1 MLSCPLWPGDVL
13 NVSYY
18 LMKVAIFS
26 DTHTSHWKIK
36 IPDADIL
43 IFAGDMTHCRTDRE
57 VVDFNDFLRSLPH
70 KHKIVVAGNHDH
82 RLTDDPE
89 KAQSLLSE
97 ARYLQDEAVLIEGI
111 TIYGAPWNPLF
122 NDHACDAFSLPR
134 GQVLKR
140 KWDMIPQHIDILVT
154 HTPPSGILDRS
165 GPVSHGCTDLAAAVA
180 TLKPKYHIFGHIHN
194 RHGAV
199 KHGETWYINGNVQGK
214 NGALRSPLLL
224 DYDSGEILEVEN
236 EDV

>member
-1 MLSCPLWPGDVL
+1 
-13 NVSYY
+13 
-18 LMKVAIFS
+18 MKVAIFS

-36 IPDADIL
+36 IPAADIL

-70 KHKIVVAGNHDH
+70 KHKVVVAGNHDH

-89 KAQSLLSE
+89 KAQALLSE
-97 ARYLQDEAVLIEGI
+97 ARYLQDEAVVIEGI
-111 TIYGAPWNPLF
+111 TLYGAPWNPLF

-134 GQVLKR
+134 GKVLKK
-140 KWDMIPQHIDILVT
+140 KWDMIPQDIDILVT

-224 DYDSGEILEVEN
+224 DYDSGKILEVEI

>member
-1 MLSCPLWPGDVL
+1 
-13 NVSYY
+13 
-18 LMKVAIFS
+18 MKVAVFS
-26 DTHTSHWKIK
+26 DTHTLHWKIK

-82 RLTDDPE
+82 RLADDPK
-89 KAQSLLSE
+89 KAKLLLSD
-97 ARYLQDEAVLIEGI
+97 AVYLQDESVVVEGI
-111 TIYGAPWNPLF
+111 TIYGAPWNPLI
-122 NDHACDAFSLPR
+122 NDYACDAFALPR
-134 GQVLKR
+134 GKVLKR
-140 KWDMIPQHIDILVT
+140 KWDMIPSGIDILVT
-154 HTPPSGILDRS
+154 HAPPSGIFDRN

-199 KHGETWYINGNVQGK
+199 KYGETWYVNGNVQGK
-214 NGALRSPLLL
+214 AGVLRSPLLL
-224 DYDSGEILEVEN
+224 DYNSGEILEVETQ
-236 EDV
+236 VGVS